1 MCTENTNSLIATKS
15 SRGKDTHFT
24 QKKKFLGFLSD
35 KIATA
40 SMATAATGIPQK
52 CLTRYKRQLEK
63 SELLWEVMQ
72 DYCKVTGCMA
82 WYLTTNP
89 ELVPGNHQLKLFS
102 E

>member
-1 MCTENTNSLIATKS
+1 MRNTTS
-15 SRGKDTHFT
+15 SSMSSGGGQGKDTHYT
-24 QKKKFLGFLSD
+24 KKKKFLGFLSD

-89 ELVPGNHQLKLFS
+89 ELVPGNHQLKLFL